1 MPYAISTEVNNMK
14 RKMCFSLLMSFILIF
29 SFSFSAS
36 ALDDNHATLTVTRG
50 GSSAYS
56 NDVVKGTAGGTSWH
70 VTLSG
75 YAVVGIPSMTW
86 GSNSYLVRMR
96 DAANVA
102 ASSAYMYN
110 TNNYATASRWYAYS
124 DNCGYE
130 DSFYLL
136 ASSMNSSSANTG
148 ATLGFNWQP

>member
-14 RKMCFSLLMSFILIF
+14 RKMCFSLLISFILIF

-96 DAANVA
+96 SVSYDPV
-102 ASSAYMYN
+102 SSAYTYN
-110 TNNYATASRWYAYS
+110 SSNYTTASRWYAYS
-124 DNCGYE
+124 DNCGYQN
-130 DSFYLL
+130 SSYLL

>member
-1 MPYAISTEVNNMK
+1 MK

-50 GSSAYS
+50 GSSSYS
-56 NDVVKGTAGGTSWH
+56 NNVAKGTASGSSWH
-70 VTLSG
+70 ITLSG
-75 YAVVGIPSMTW
+75 YSVVGIPSMTW

-102 ASSAYMYN
+102 ASSAYTYN
-110 TNNYATASRWYAYS
+110 TGNYTTASRWYDYSAGFGGQNAY
-124 DNCGYE
+124 
-130 DSFYLL
+130 FHL
-136 ASSMNSSSANTG
+136 ALSMNSSSTNTD
-148 ATLGFNWQP
+148 ATLGLNWQP

>member
-1 MPYAISTEVNNMK
+1 MT
-14 RKMCFSLLMSFILIF
+14 RKMCFSLLMSFILIC
-29 SFSFSAS
+29 SFSLSAS

-56 NDVVKGTAGGTSWH
+56 AYAVKETAGGTSWH

-75 YAVVGIPSMTW
+75 YAVVGLPTMTW
-86 GSNSYLVRMR
+86 GSNSYQVRMR
-96 DAANVA
+96 DASNVE
-102 ASSAYMYN
+102 ASSAYTYN
-110 TNNYATASRWYAYS
+110 TSNYTTASRWYDYS
-124 DNCGYE
+124 TGFGGNGA
-130 DSFYLL
+130 SFRL